1 MTAVKLTKNELRN
14 QQSRLMELQKY
25 LPTLQLKKAMLQ
37 AEVSDA
43 RSEVS
48 TCSREYDEQHA
59 AIDSYSALLTE
70 PISFDIEGAVKIS
83 KVHRRYEN
91 IAGIEVPYFEGIEF
105 DELSYLLFDTPAWVD
120 AVIDGLRALAAA
132 SVKIQIAKEK
142 QQALEVELR
151 DVSIKVN
158 LFEKI
163 LIPRALANIKKIKV
177 FLGDQQL
184 AAVSQAKVAKRKI
197 EERKA
202 LQAMLRTR
210 SVTPGTTEMS
220 HAD

>member
-1 MTAVKLTKNELRN
+1 MAEVKLTKNELRL
-14 QQSRLMELQKY
+14 QQTRLGELLKY

-37 AEVSDA
+37 TEVNDARAEVVQC
-43 RSEVS
+43 ELKY
-48 TCSREYDEQHA
+48 REMHNR
-59 AIDSYSALLTE
+59 IDTYSSLVNERL
-70 PISFDIEGAVKIS
+70 SFNLEEAVVVKDVQKS
-83 KVHRRYEN
+83 YEN
-91 IAGIEVPYFEGIEF
+91 IAGTEVPYFKSISFNEV
-105 DELSYLLFDTPAWVD
+105 SYQLFDTPPWVD
-120 AVIDGLRALAAA
+120 SLIIGLRGLVEA
-132 SVKIQIAKEK
+132 SVKIQIAQEK
-142 QQALEVELR
+142 KAALEEELR

-163 LIPRALANIKKIKV
+163 LIPRAQVNIRKIKV

-202 LQAMLRTR
+202 RQNLPVMEN
-210 SVTPGTTEMS
+210 V